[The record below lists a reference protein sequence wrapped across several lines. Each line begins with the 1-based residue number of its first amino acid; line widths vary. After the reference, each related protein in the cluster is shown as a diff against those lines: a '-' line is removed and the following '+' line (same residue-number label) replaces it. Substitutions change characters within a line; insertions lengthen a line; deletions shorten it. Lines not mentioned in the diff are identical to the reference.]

1 MRNSGKKASASKL
14 ARQDARSC
22 YIMLLLPIIGFF
34 VFTLY
39 PIVWSVKM
47 SFFTYEGMESTKA
60 FIGWDNWKAVLTD
73 TIYWS
78 KWLMNLKL
86 FIFKLPVEALLAFL
100 IATLLMGNTKFS
112 GVYRSIYFLPTII
125 SAAVSG
131 LIFANIFDFFGV
143 INSNL
148 LKFGIIKEGINWYG
162 NEHASFMLVYLV
174 TLWMS
179 LGTNILYFMAA
190 LSTVPKDIMESA
202 DLDGASWWVKT
213 FKIKLPLILPT
224 MQVIILLSLNGILQ
238 IGDVILLLNNG
249 APGGATHTVM
259 SYLQSRIIPGFGGVG
274 DIGYSA
280 ALSVVTSIIFCI
292 CGVMFNKLTKRMQSI
307 Y

>member
-1 MRNSGKKASASKL
+1 MRNGKTSSATQL

-39 PIVWSVKM
+39 PMFWSVKM
-47 SFFTYEGMESTKA
+47 SFFTYDGLESTKA
-60 FIGWDNWKAVLTD
+60 FVGWDNWKAVLTD
-73 TIYWS
+73 SIYWS
-78 KWLMNLKL
+78 RWLMNLKL
-86 FIFKLPVEALLAFL
+86 FVCKLPVEALISFL
-100 IATLLMGNTKFS
+100 IATLLMSKTKFS
-112 GVYRSIYFLPTII
+112 GLYRSIYFMPTII
-125 SAAVSG
+125 SAAVAG

-148 LKFGIIKEGINWYG
+148 LKLGIIKEAINWYG
-162 NEHASFMLVYLV
+162 EKTASFILIYLV

-190 LSTVPKDIMESA
+190 LSTVPQELMESA
-202 DLDGASWWVKT
+202 DLDGANWWVKT
-213 FKIKLPLILPT
+213 FRIKLPLILPT
-224 MQVIILLSLNGILQ
+224 MQVIMLLSLNGILQ
-238 IGDVILLLNNG
+238 LGEQVLLLNNG
-249 APGGATHTVM
+249 APGGVNHTVM
-259 SYLQSRIIPGFGGVG
+259 SYLTSRIVPGFGGVQ

-280 ALSVVTSIIFCI
+280 ALSIVTSIIFCI
-292 CGVMFNKLTKRMQSI
+292 LGITFNKLTKKMQSV